1 MGDVTDV
8 RLHPGP
14 AAATQPGRLGS
25 VALVVGGA
33 VSVQF
38 GAAVAATL
46 FPRVGPIGVVT
57 LRLVVSALLLLALC
71 RPRLRGHSPAAWALV
86 SCFGLAL
93 GSMNALFYQAIE
105 RIPLG
110 PAVTIEVLG
119 PLVLSVL
126 ASRRATSVLWAALA
140 LAGVVLLSGGGFERL
155 DPVGVAFALGAATM
169 WAAYILLGSRTSE
182 RFRRA
187 DGVAIAMGVAAVV
200 SLPIGAASTG
210 VALLEPTVLAIGA
223 VVAVLSSAL
232 PYTLELFAL
241 RRLPAAT
248 FAVLMSLAPGIAA
261 TAGYLVLDQ
270 ALTPAELLAIGLVV
284 AASAGAVLT
293 SRPRLPSAIR

>member
-1 MGDVTDV
+1 
-8 RLHPGP
+8 
-14 AAATQPGRLGS
+14 
-25 VALVVGGA
+25 
-33 VSVQF
+33 
-38 GAAVAATL
+38 
-46 FPRVGPIGVVT
+46 VVT

-71 RPRLRGHSPAAWALV
+71 RPRVRGYSPAAWALV

-126 ASRRATSVLWAALA
+126 ASRRATSLLWAALA

-182 RFRRA
+182 RFPRA

-210 VALLEPTVLAIGA
+210 VALLEPAVLALGA

-293 SRPRLPSAIR
+293 SRPKLPSAIP